1 MRRTW
6 GAVLAA
12 ALVVWTT
19 ASTSRA
25 QTEPP
30 PPAPG
35 TVVETIEAPAEATPA
50 IGSGDFHY
58 QATLRDHQGQPIA
71 RVPFALSLNRGFLP
85 FVPEAK
91 RVWRGVTDDQGHTP
105 VFALSDRIVAAD
117 VLLRRRLGD
126 GPFGE
131 QMHIVSPVR
140 KEPLVEIPY
149 RLVLCTEPPQQ
160 FVGLSDGDGYT
171 AYAASSAPAH
181 ILLYMDDEAAFSGR
195 DGYLFW
201 NEETTAIE
209 PLDAEAAQA
218 MARQLDANRQACR
231 KP

>member
-30 PPAPG
+30 PPAPDA
-35 TVVETIEAPAEATPA
+35 VVETIEAPAGATPA

-181 ILLYMDDEAAFSGR
+181 ILLYMDDDAAFSGR

-218 MARQLDANRQACR
+218 MVRQLDANRQACR